1 MDTDQR
7 NATYTTGRR
16 RGKRLHAIG
25 TTVQVVG
32 DAERIDEAT
41 DLVRHHIDAL
51 DVAVSRFRDDS
62 ELTQLNNASG
72 RPLEVS
78 WLFLVTLE
86 EALRAAQETD
96 GIVDPTLGHV
106 IELNGFDTDFVEA
119 TTSGSGSRTRF
130 QRVPGWRRIR
140 LDRASRTVTLPPG
153 VRIDLGATALAG
165 CADRAARSVAAETRT
180 GVLVNIGGN
189 VAVAGPP
196 PSGGWRVRVIDRHD
210 APVEEAPGVTL
221 SLRHGGIATSGVGS
235 TRWSRGGLTLH
246 HLIDPTT
253 GGRPPSCW
261 ETVSVVAESCLEAA
275 IASTASVILGLR
287 APRWLGERGHA
298 ARLVPAR
305 GTPVTMGGWP
315 SDRERRDLA
324 SIAS

>member
-7 NATYTTGRR
+7 NATDTAGRR
-16 RGKRLHAIG
+16 RGERFHAIG
-25 TTVQVVG
+25 TTVQVVVG
-32 DAERIDEAT
+32 DADRIDQAT

-78 WLFLVTLE
+78 WLFLVSLE

-96 GIVDPTLGHV
+96 GIVDPTLGHT
-106 IELNGFDTDFVEA
+106 IELNGFDTDLVEP
-119 TTSGSGSRTRF
+119 TPPGPGPRVRF

-140 LDRASRTVTLPPG
+140 LNRASRTVTLPPG
-153 VRIDLGATALAG
+153 VRIDLGATAIAG

-180 GVLVNIGGN
+180 GVLVNIGGDI
-189 VAVAGPP
+189 AVAGPP
-196 PSGGWRVRVIDRHD
+196 PPEGWLVRVTDRHD
-210 APVEEAPGVTL
+210 APVDAPGVTV
-221 SLRHGGIATSGVGS
+221 SLRHGGMATSGVAS

-246 HLIDPTT
+246 HLIDPAT
-253 GGRPPSCW
+253 GARPPSCW
-261 ETVSVVAESCLEAA
+261 RTVSVAAESCLEAG
-275 IASTASVILGLR
+275 IASTASVILGPR
-287 APRWLGERGHA
+287 APGWLGERGHA
-298 ARLVPAR
+298 ARLVPVG

-315 SDRERRDLA
+315 SDRDRMDLA
-324 SIAS
+324 SVAS